1 MGQTNGL
8 TQKEVTRKMK
18 KQGLQYT
25 IQNNGD
31 EVVIY
36 TRTSKDEEFDFCVS
50 FPVKYEDGKPMVSLF
65 LVNKLI
71 ELSNFGYKQVP

>member
-1 MGQTNGL
+1 MGQIIGQI
-8 TQKEVTRKMK
+8 QKEVTRKMK

-36 TRTSKDEEFDFCVS
+36 TRTSKDEGFDFCVS

-65 LVNKLI
+65 LVNKLV